1 MLVLWSAK
9 IEAEPWMCLISC
21 CRCAVFFSG
30 NITGAL
36 TLLQVWMWL
45 GLQPFSHKQN
55 ENGVEGK
62 SPLAFS
68 SSFLGNYMR
77 NSALF
82 TLFLFWKIAQGF
94 LNDDFKSGKENANKK
109 KHNLEN
115 KRDESKSKIEK
126 IEVSDEWG
134 LLVSSE
140 NPGFTDHFHVTLPL
154 RKVWSTI
161 LDCYFMQPT
170 TIR

>member
-1 MLVLWSAK
+1 MQFFFFVAILQGHSR
-9 IEAEPWMCLISC
+9 C
-21 CRCAVFFSG
+21 CRFECD
-30 NITGAL
+30 
-36 TLLQVWMWL
+36 L
-45 GLQPFSHKQN
+45 GSSHFPTSRTKM
-55 ENGVEGK
+55 GLRGRAP
-62 SPLAFS
+62 SHFLAN
-68 SSFLGNYMR
+68 FLGNYMR

-94 LNDDFKSGKENANKK
+94 LNEDFKSGKENANKK

-161 LDCYFMQPT
+161 LDCYFMQPAT
-170 TIR
+170 RRKKWFPVEK